1 MLYYIHDNITFDFW
15 TFLYICNKT
24 KRKRSDSVLWQ
35 TPIHP
40 QNFFLKSQFLCSV
53 SIYSISCGRHCCSH
67 QKFDLD
73 LGPTFEK
80 KNLGHDFWIKGKIE
94 KVPRDIRRASSG
106 KITTSSEKDW
116 SQQLEHMQVPKGMD
130 QVSGGVSVP
139 CRHATPKHRKCSME
153 TTQNSV
159 KCQIRYK
166 EIFRLQNLGYKSWFT
181 DNSNSLC
188 VKYFLFI
195 PCHDLDLWLTSL

>member
-1 MLYYIHDNITFDFW
+1 MWNWNWPLRPSTHQMRNTRVYFLTIFYNCLLKNMLYYIHDNITFDFFN
-15 TFLYICNKT
+15 FLVYLQQDKKEEIWL
-24 KRKRSDSVLWQ
+24 VLWQ

-40 QNFFLKSQFLCSV
+40 DFFFKSQFLSSV

-80 KNLGHDFWIKGKIE
+80 KYLTLAMTFE
-94 KVPRDIRRASSG
+94 P
-106 KITTSSEKDW
+106 
-116 SQQLEHMQVPKGMD
+116 
-130 QVSGGVSVP
+130 
-139 CRHATPKHRKCSME
+139 
-153 TTQNSV
+153 
-159 KCQIRYK
+159 K
-166 EIFRLQNLGYKSWFT
+166 EIFRLQKLGYKSWFT

-188 VKYFLFI
+188 GKYFLFI